1 MTDSK
6 LIVLL
11 KILMAVGITLILL
24 GVFLH
29 FNPAMEALGVTG
41 IVISASLVA
50 VGMAMSLPT
59 KMYLTFLF
67 MRMEAEQTEQK
78 IVQTAAKGESPSND

>member
-1 MTDSK
+1 MTDNK

-11 KILMAVGITLILL
+11 KILMGVGISFILL
-24 GVFLH
+24 GVILH
-29 FNPAMEALGVTG
+29 FNPAMESLGVTG

-59 KMYLTFLF
+59 KMYLTFIF
-67 MRMEAEQTEQK
+67 MRMEAEQSTDKDTQAMAE
-78 IVQTAAKGESPSND
+78 GESPNKD